1 MVKNK
6 LTVEDLENMIQLGK
20 ERLTD
25 NAELVN
31 SLNVFPV
38 PDGDTGTNM
47 NLSFTSGSDRVI
59 SNGAT
64 TVGDMA
70 NDLAKGLLMGARGN
84 SGVILSQLFRGF
96 SQSLA
101 GKDTVDAIGL
111 AAAFQKGVETAYQ
124 AVMKPVEG
132 TILTVARESA
142 AEAEKAATETGDCVA
157 VVKSLVK
164 GAQIS
169 LDHTPELL
177 PVLKEVGVVDSGGQ
191 GLTFIYEGFYEA
203 LTGQRPTRAVASTK
217 VDLTSVAHH
226 EFVDVAHAST
236 GDIKYGYCTEI
247 MVQIGEGETVCDT
260 FDYDTFRNYLNELGD
275 SLLVVA
281 DDEIIKVHVHTERP
295 GNVMNYGQRFGSLVK
310 VKVDNMR
317 LQNNDFIKKDSTKEI
332 LEKSIEPQKEYAI
345 IAIASGEG
353 VGELFKSVGVTNLI
367 NGGQTM
373 NPSTED
379 ICKEIEKTNAK
390 NVIILPNNKNIF
402 MAANQAAEV
411 LGDYVKVVLT
421 KSIPLGLAAML
432 GFNPQATLAENV
444 ASMTEAI
451 SYVKSGQV
459 TTAIRDT
466 VIDSVEIHKNDFM
479 SIVDGAIIASVPEEK
494 EALATALLAM
504 LDEETEIVTIIVG
517 EQGSTEIANEVAE
530 KLLAE
535 DDNLEVEVHT
545 GNQPVYQYLFS
556 VE

>member
-6 LTVEDLENMIQLGK
+6 LTVEDLENMIQLGN

-111 AAAFQKGVETAYQ
+111 AAAFQKGVQTAYQ

-142 AEAEKAATETGDCVA
+142 AEAEKAANETGDCVA

-177 PVLKEVGVVDSGGQ
+177 SVLKEVGVVDSGGQ

-260 FDYDTFRNYLNELGD
+260 FDYDIFRNYLNELGD

-367 NGGQTM
+367 SGGQTM

-494 EALATALLAM
+494 EALTTALLAM
-504 LDEETEIVTIIVG
+504 LDEESEIVTIIVG

>member
-6 LTVEDLENMIQLGK
+6 LTVEDLENMIQLGN

-142 AEAEKAATETGDCVA
+142 AEAEKAANETGDCVA

-177 PVLKEVGVVDSGGQ
+177 SVLKEVGVVDSGGQ

-260 FDYDTFRNYLNELGD
+260 FDYDTFRNYLNDLGD

-367 NGGQTM
+367 SGGQTM

-494 EALATALLAM
+494 EALTTALLAM
-504 LDEETEIVTIIVG
+504 LDEESEIVTIIVG

-530 KLLAE
+530 KLLAK